1 MKTVACCGRFVAL
14 LLVIACLPEAAL
26 SQAYPTKVV
35 RLVVASNPGSGFDVI
50 GRIVAGGLTEVFG
63 QQVIVDNRRTDIAP
77 EFAARAPADGYTIL
91 EIGSNH
97 AAAMVLFKSL
107 PYDLFRDFAPVT
119 LLAFS
124 PSVVVV
130 HPSLPV
136 KSINELV
143 KLAKAK
149 PGALNYAGTTAVGGA
164 TYMAGE
170 LFKSM
175 ANINMV
181 HVPFRGG
188 GEALT
193 SVVSGETSVYF
204 APVATAL
211 PQIREGRL
219 RALGVTSPQRLQLL
233 PEYPTVAECGYPGFE
248 TGNWYGNLVP
258 AKTPKPVITA
268 IHEATA
274 VALKKPMVS
283 QRLGDLGYV
292 IVAGPSEQ
300 FSEYLKTEIDRY
312 SNILK
317 DLRGTL

>member
-1 MKTVACCGRFVAL
+1 MKTIACCIRLVVL
-14 LLVIACLPEAAL
+14 LAAAACVPEAAL
-26 SQAYPTKVV
+26 PQSYPTKVV

-50 GRIVAGGLTEVFG
+50 GRIVAAGLAEVFA

-97 AAAMVLFKSL
+97 AAAMVLYKSL

-119 LLAFS
+119 LLALS

-136 KSINELV
+136 RSIAELV
-143 KLAKAK
+143 KLAKGK
-149 PGALNYAGTTAVGGA
+149 PGVLNYAGTTAVGGA
-164 TYMAGE
+164 TYMAAE

-175 ANINMV
+175 ADISMV

-211 PQIREGRL
+211 PQIRENRL
-219 RALGVTSPQRLQLL
+219 RALAVTSPQRLQLL
-233 PEYPTVAECGYPGFE
+233 PEYPTVAECGYPGYE
-248 TGNWYGNLVP
+248 AGNWYGNLVP
-258 AKTPKPVITA
+258 ARTPKATIAT

-274 VALKKPMVS
+274 MALKKPTVS

-292 IVAGPSEQ
+292 VVAAPPEQ
-300 FSEYLKTEIDRY
+300 FAEYLKTEIDRY
-312 SNILK
+312 GTILK
-317 DLRGTL
+317 NMRGTL